1 MSGSPITSDVAPDV
15 KEVLARKRPNPRIAQ
30 MKRTWYFL
38 RRNNLA
44 MVGLGIIAFIVV
56 VFAYSYFLN
65 APSTY
70 LTQYCGTGS
79 QTLSP
84 ISNNTGCVC
93 TYASGATPPGPNC
106 YAVPISAP
114 SLVAPTFDLGHF
126 NGGPLPLGSITVDPA
141 GGYFY
146 NIYQGLVKGTP
157 WDLGISLS
165 IVVAGAGIGIVLGS
179 LAGYMG
185 GYVEE
190 VVMRATDIFL
200 SIPGLFLVIVLEA
213 VLSNDV
219 TSLDGRIELLI
230 GAFIVTWWPIYTRIV
245 RSQVIVA
252 REQKFVE
259 AARASGARSGRI
271 IGKHIIPN
279 SLFPVF
285 VQMSLDV
292 GTIPLLIG
300 TIVFLGFHLFPTPYF
315 PEWGT
320 LSALGVTSVE
330 SIFVQC
336 QGASTCTFPWWQILF
351 PSGMLFLFAISVNF
365 LGDGLRDSL
374 DPRLRR

>member
-1 MSGSPITSDVAPDV
+1 
-15 KEVLARKRPNPRIAQ
+15 
-30 MKRTWYFL
+30 
-38 RRNNLA
+38 
-44 MVGLGIIAFIVV
+44 
-56 VFAYSYFLN
+56 
-65 APSTY
+65 
-70 LTQYCGTGS
+70 
-79 QTLSP
+79 
-84 ISNNTGCVC
+84 
-93 TYASGATPPGPNC
+93 
-106 YAVPISAP
+106 
-114 SLVAPTFDLGHF
+114 
-126 NGGPLPLGSITVDPA
+126 
-141 GGYFY
+141 
-146 NIYQGLVKGTP
+146 
-157 WDLGISLS
+157 
-165 IVVAGAGIGIVLGS
+165 
-179 LAGYMG
+179 AGYMG

-320 LSALGVTSVE
+320 LSALGVQSVE

-336 QGASTCTFPWWQILF
+336 HGSSTCTFPWWQVVF

>member
-1 MSGSPITSDVAPDV
+1 M
-15 KEVLARKRPNPRIAQ
+15 
-30 MKRTWYFL
+30 
-38 RRNNLA
+38 
-44 MVGLGIIAFIVV
+44 
-56 VFAYSYFLN
+56 
-65 APSTY
+65 
-70 LTQYCGTGS
+70 
-79 QTLSP
+79 
-84 ISNNTGCVC
+84 
-93 TYASGATPPGPNC
+93 
-106 YAVPISAP
+106 
-114 SLVAPTFDLGHF
+114 
-126 NGGPLPLGSITVDPA
+126 
-141 GGYFY
+141 
-146 NIYQGLVKGTP
+146 
-157 WDLGISLS
+157 
-165 IVVAGAGIGIVLGS
+165 
-179 LAGYMG
+179 
-185 GYVEE
+185 
-190 VVMRATDIFL
+190 
-200 SIPGLFLVIVLEA
+200 
-213 VLSNDV
+213 
-219 TSLDGRIELLI
+219 
-230 GAFIVTWWPIYTRIV
+230 TWWPIYTRIV

-320 LSALGVTSVE
+320 LSALGVQSVE

-336 QGASTCTFPWWQILF
+336 QGSSTCTFPWWQVVF